1 MLRRAVPADFKC
13 TEREVIEM
21 GEMADYYMECEWME
35 GWFQDQRDEAIEQHY
50 KLLEQH
56 YKLLDQKYDEC
67 LAMER
72 RAEGVKR
79 RWELQFLKNIVLKR
93 EK

>member
-1 MLRRAVPADFKC
+1 
-13 TEREVIEM
+13 M
-21 GEMADYYMECEWME
+21 GEMADYYMEREWME
-35 GWFQDQRDEAIEQHY
+35 GWFQDQRDEAIER
-50 KLLEQH
+50 H

-72 RAEGVKR
+72 QAEGVAR

-93 EK
+93 EV